1 MFPIGVGCL
10 LGSVASFMIYT
21 NSAALVGRSIPE
33 EKIREINEVL
43 EGDIMVRQIMDV
55 KGIDMGNGIVR
66 YKAEVDVDGRELARY
81 YLSQR
86 DMKSIMAEIK
96 AIQSNEDLEVFM
108 LRHGEHIVDCLGE
121 QVDRIEK
128 ELKSQ
133 HPELRYVDLEVL

>member
-1 MFPIGVGCL
+1 M
-10 LGSVASFMIYT
+10 
-21 NSAALVGRSIPE
+21 
-33 EKIREINEVL
+33 
-43 EGDIMVRQIMDV
+43 
-55 KGIDMGNGIVR
+55 
-66 YKAEVDVDGRELARY
+66 DVDGRELARY

-96 AIQSNEDLEVFM
+96 AIQSDEDLEVFM